1 MESYRELRDRQQ
13 KEVNEFPLG
22 FAFSNQQFK
31 EMMENWGLTE
41 DDTDKIYSIGA
52 GGYVQR
58 KDSPAMHEMFNRH
71 HKELQDAIN
80 EDRTGEVFIKQMFKE
95 ELENHEFGYTGDYED
110 TLDALGMTWETI
122 RKNEA
127 LRHGLEIAAKEVVG

>member
-31 EMMENWGLTE
+31 EMMEKWGLSE
-41 DDTDKIYSIGA
+41 NDTDKIYSIGA

-58 KDSPAMHEMFNRH
+58 KDSTAMHEMFNRH

-80 EDRTGEVFIKQMFKE
+80 ADRTGEGFIKQMFKE

-110 TLDALGMTWETI
+110 TLDALGITWETI

-127 LRHGLEIAAKEVVG
+127 LRHGLEIAAKEAVG